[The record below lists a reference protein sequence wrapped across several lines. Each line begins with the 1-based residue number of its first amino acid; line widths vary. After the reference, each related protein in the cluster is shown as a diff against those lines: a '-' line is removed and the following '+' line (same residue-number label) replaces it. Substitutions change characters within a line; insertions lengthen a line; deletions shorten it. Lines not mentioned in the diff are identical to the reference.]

1 MKYFRF
7 INYLI
12 LFITFQ
18 LIQLILNVVFL
29 PFEFNIDIFLIL
41 LVLFGTLFNSEKIV
55 FPIFLTGI
63 FYDLFFST
71 NFVGV
76 YSSLYIFILLF
87 ISYANENFSKSYFQ
101 KAMIFFLSYLI
112 YNFFNLIEYNS
123 SFLTFY
129 SIVNF
134 TISFLIFISLEK
146 LINRNV

>member
-7 INYLI
+7 IPYLI

-29 PFEFNIDIFLIL
+29 PFEFNIEIFLIL
-41 LVLFGTLFNSEKIV
+41 LVLFGTLFNSEKII

-87 ISYANENFSKSYFQ
+87 VSYANEKFSKSYFQ
-101 KAMIFFLSYLI
+101 KVLIFFLNYLM
-112 YNFFNLIEYNS
+112 YNFLNLIEYYSTFFTFNS
-123 SFLTFY
+123 IL
-129 SIVNF
+129 NF
-134 TISFLIFISLEK
+134 SISFLIFISLEK
-146 LINRNV
+146 LINR

>member
-7 INYLI
+7 IPYLI
-12 LFITFQ
+12 LFIIFQ

-29 PFEFNIDIFLIL
+29 PFEFNIEIFLIL
-41 LVLFGTLFNSEKIV
+41 LVLFGTLFNSEKII

-87 ISYANENFSKSYFQ
+87 VSYANEKFSKSYFQ
-101 KAMIFFLSYLI
+101 KVLIFFLSYLM
-112 YNFFNLIEYNS
+112 YNFLNLIEYYSTFFTFNS
-123 SFLTFY
+123 IL
-129 SIVNF
+129 NF
-134 TISFLIFISLEK
+134 SISFLIFISLEK
-146 LINRNV
+146 LINR